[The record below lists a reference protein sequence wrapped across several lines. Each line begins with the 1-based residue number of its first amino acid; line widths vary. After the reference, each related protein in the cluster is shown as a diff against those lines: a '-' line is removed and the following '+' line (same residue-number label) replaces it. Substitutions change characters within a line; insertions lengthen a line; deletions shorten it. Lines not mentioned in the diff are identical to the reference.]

1 MIKDEIFRIYDFEF
15 FSNKSNSFKWKES
28 RLKKWKEGF
37 TIVLAS
43 KPGANYGKESV
54 DEFENLITSRA
65 CESDRF
71 QKRTNL
77 YDISII
83 GEAANFNVKASQEF
97 PKKQVQELLELH
109 SKSHS
114 NGDLKELS
122 GLCTDNGLTVW
133 IQKIIHLIPQQQHH
147 QECKNHD
154 PDREYDPDYEQRS
167 NARRGVHIYYSSTAF
182 STSSAPPASISGGGG
197 GGSDWS
203 SGFISI
209 GSSTGGSAG
218 ISAGG
223 SIGSSRGSSGGCFGG
238 CISEPSS
245 ALLAAVLATFFANF
259 LPSFKIPSS
268 SSSLLINSEL
278 FSASLSRLL
287 FRTAGLRVFAFF
299 LASVSVI
306 SGTSSKISCKMFTF
320 VISFISLNVKSKPF
334 VTKMKKNVDYTSY
347 SVDEKAN

>member
-43 KPGANYGKESV
+43 KPGANYGK
-54 DEFENLITSRA
+54 DIKHLQA
-65 CESDRF
+65 CETDRF

-259 LPSFKIPSS
+259 LPSFKISSS

-320 VISFISLNVKSKPF
+320 VISFISLNVESKLF
-334 VTKMKKNVDYTSY
+334 IAIRNKNEKENVDYTSY

>member
-37 TIVLAS
+37 AIVLAS
-43 KPGANYGKESV
+43 KPGANYGK
-54 DEFENLITSRA
+54 
-65 CESDRF
+65 
-71 QKRTNL
+71 
-77 YDISII
+77 
-83 GEAANFNVKASQEF
+83 AANFNVKASQEF
-97 PKKQVQELLELH
+97 PKKHVHELLELH

-122 GLCTDNGLTVW
+122 GLCTDNGLTNSNNR
-133 IQKIIHLIPQQQHH
+133 IPQQQHH

-245 ALLAAVLATFFANF
+245 GGCFTGFFAALLAAVLATFFANF

-320 VISFISLNVKSKPF
+320 VISFISLNVESKLF
-334 VTKMKKNVDYTSY
+334 IAIRNKNEKENVDCTSY